1 MEEIFICR
9 CEEVTRKELEEAI
22 RDGAVT
28 MNELKRWTR
37 AGMGLCQGKTCSKAV
52 MAMLAEKTGKPLSE
66 IQPATYRNPVRPM
79 PIGCMT
85 KGDQD
90 DDARS

>member
-1 MEEIFICR
+1 MEEVFVCR
-9 CEEVTRKELEEAI
+9 CEEVTREELEEAI

-37 AGMGLCQGKTCSKAV
+37 AGMGLCQGKTCSKTV
-52 MAMLAEKTGKPLSE
+52 MAMLAQKTGKPLSE
-66 IQPATYRNPVRPM
+66 IKPATYRNPVRPM

-85 KGDQD
+85 KGGQD
-90 DDARS
+90 DDARG